1 MIKVL
6 LVDDHTIL
14 REGIRLLLG
23 REGDVEIVGEAED
36 GIQAME
42 LVEGLH
48 PDVVIMDISME
59 RMGGLEAT
67 KEITQTFPGI
77 RVVILTMH
85 DNEEYL
91 VGALKAGASGYV
103 LKEAA
108 ATDLANAI
116 RTADRGDVYL
126 YPTVARKLVADY
138 VKRVSSP
145 RSMSETLTTREREV
159 LKLVA
164 EGYTNKEIA
173 GLLGISVKTVENHRA
188 NIMRKL
194 DLHDRTDLARY
205 AVRIGLVD
213 A

>member
-1 MIKVL
+1 MIEVL
-6 LVDDHTIL
+6 LADDHTIL
-14 REGIRLLLG
+14 REGIRVLLG
-23 REGDVEIVGEAED
+23 REPDMRIVGEADD
-36 GIQAME
+36 GIQA
-42 LVEGLH
+42 VEMAGKLR
-48 PDVVIMDISME
+48 PDVVVMDISMA
-59 RMGGLEAT
+59 RMGGLDAT
-67 KEITQTFPGI
+67 REIIQTYPKV

-91 VGALKAGASGYV
+91 VEALKAGASGYV

-108 ATDLANAI
+108 ATDLAEAI
-116 RTADRGDVYL
+116 RSAARGDVYL
-126 YPTVARKLVADY
+126 YPPVARKLVRDY
-138 VKRVSSP
+138 VKRVSNP
-145 RSMSETLTTREREV
+145 KTVGETLTTREREV

-173 GLLGISVKTVENHRA
+173 ALLGISVKTVENHRG

-194 DLHDRTDLARY
+194 DLHDRTELARY

>member
-42 LVEGLH
+42 LVEDLH

-67 KEITQTFPGI
+67 KEITQAFPGI

-145 RSMSETLTTREREV
+145 RGIGETLTTREREV

-173 GLLGISVKTVENHRA
+173 GLLGISIKTVENHRA

>member
-1 MIKVL
+1 MIRVL
-6 LVDDHTIL
+6 LADDHTIL
-14 REGIRLLLG
+14 REGIRVLLG
-23 REGDVEIVGEAED
+23 READVEIVGEADD
-36 GIQAME
+36 GIRA
-42 LVEGLH
+42 VEMAGRLQ
-48 PDVVIMDISME
+48 PDVVVMDISME

-67 KEITQTFPGI
+67 REIILTNPGV

-91 VGALKAGASGYV
+91 VEALKAGASGYV

-108 ATDLANAI
+108 ATDLAEAI
-116 RTADRGDVYL
+116 RAAARGDVYL
-126 YPTVARKLVADY
+126 YPSVARKLVRDY
-138 VKRVSSP
+138 VKRVSDP
-145 RSMSETLTTREREV
+145 KTVAETLTTREREV

-173 GLLGISVKTVENHRA
+173 ALLGISVKTVENHRS
-188 NIMRKL
+188 NMMRKL
-194 DLHDRTDLARY
+194 DLHDRTELARY

>member
-1 MIKVL
+1 VIRVL
-6 LVDDHTIL
+6 LADDHTIL
-14 REGIRLLLG
+14 REGIRVLLG
-23 REGDVEIVGEAED
+23 READVEIVGEADD
-36 GIQAME
+36 GIRA
-42 LVEGLH
+42 VEMAGRLQ
-48 PDVVIMDISME
+48 PDVVVMDISME

-67 KEITQTFPGI
+67 REIILTNPGV

-91 VGALKAGASGYV
+91 VEALKAGASGYV

-108 ATDLANAI
+108 ATDLAEAI
-116 RTADRGDVYL
+116 RAAARGDVYL
-126 YPTVARKLVADY
+126 YPSVARKLVRDY
-138 VKRVSSP
+138 VKRVSDP
-145 RSMSETLTTREREV
+145 KTVAETLTTREREV

-173 GLLGISVKTVENHRA
+173 ALLGISVKTVENHRS
-188 NIMRKL
+188 NMMRKL
-194 DLHDRTDLARY
+194 DLHDRTELARY